1 MHHEHE
7 VERLMMMEMQQQQ
20 SQMEMQQQSQM
31 EMQQQSHMDMQ
42 QQSHHSHPG
51 NQMNGGSFESEAAK
65 RKHFLERNKI
75 AAAKCRM
82 KRKIFIQELE
92 RKAVQE
98 SERNIELQAHV
109 NILRDEVMQLK
120 NQLLMVKKCSCGGA
134 VE

>member
-1 MHHEHE
+1 MG
-7 VERLMMMEMQQQQ
+7 VVSRARLQRG
-20 SQMEMQQQSQM
+20 SISW
-31 EMQQQSHMDMQ
+31 
-42 QQSHHSHPG
+42 
-51 NQMNGGSFESEAAK
+51 NGISKWGLFNCWVF
-65 RKHFLERNKI
+65 FLCVCVYLFMFFFSISPHRI

-120 NQLLMVKKCSCGGA
+120 NQLLMVKKCSCGGV